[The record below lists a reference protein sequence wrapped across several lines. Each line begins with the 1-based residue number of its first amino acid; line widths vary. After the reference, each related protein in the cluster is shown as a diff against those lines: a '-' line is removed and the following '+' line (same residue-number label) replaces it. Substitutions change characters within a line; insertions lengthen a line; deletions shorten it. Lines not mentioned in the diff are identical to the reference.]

1 MAASGS
7 YDRKDHPSSG
17 NENSSWLELRDL
29 LTGPEQRQLA
39 RILRRLDD
47 PMLRAEEISRAL
59 PDAISLGISRDKRI
73 ARALQ
78 PTIDTALKSSV
89 DKNPKIIADAIFPAL
104 GPAMRK
110 AISATLMGMV
120 QSLNHILNQSFSFR
134 GLKWRIEAIRTQKS
148 FAEVVLLHTLVYRV
162 EQIYLIHRQTGVLLL
177 HVGAELAENKDPDL
191 ISGMLTA
198 IQDFVKDSFDSE
210 SGEMLDTL
218 RMDGDH
224 SVWIE
229 HGPDAIMAAVI
240 RGTPPVELRTRFMDI
255 LDRVHELFRTSLGD
269 FDGRTEPFTLVK
281 PDLEEALTCQ
291 VRDTK
296 RAVSPLLW
304 VLAAAVLS
312 LAMLWGWQIFT
323 KHRHLQALLSQI
335 RREPGI
341 IITATEKRN
350 GQSMITGLKDP
361 MVQRVDQLIKD
372 SKVDPTDVRFQWQ
385 PFIALDHASVQ
396 KRANAMLLPPSTVQL
411 EIKDVTLIASGSAP
425 HRWIKRFRQQAAA
438 VAGVR
443 AYDDARLQDNEMM
456 RLVSAIAEL
465 EQQSVYFKAGESILH
480 PSQKESLMSV
490 VSILKEM
497 QRLYRSME
505 ETVHVTII
513 GQADATGRDALNL
526 QISQRRADAVLGF
539 LTNHDIDP
547 FYIRAVGAGAKSRLK
562 TLQKRETRDIYR
574 SVTFKAFI
582 EAD

>member
-1 MAASGS
+1 MAASEP
-7 YDRKDHPSSG
+7 YNHQDHPSSG
-17 NENSSWLELRDL
+17 NESSNWLELRNL

-47 PMLRAEEISRAL
+47 PMLRAEEVSRAL

-73 ARALQ
+73 ARAMQ

-89 DKNPKIIADAIFPAL
+89 DKNPKIIADAIYPAL
-104 GPAMRK
+104 GPAIRK

-120 QSLNHILNQSFSFR
+120 QSLNHILNQSFSLQ
-134 GLKWRIEAIRTQKS
+134 GIKWRIEAMRTQKS

-162 EQIYLIHRQTGVLLL
+162 EQIYLIHRHTGVLLM
-177 HVGAELAENKDPDL
+177 HVSAEQVEYRDPDL

-229 HGPDAIMAAVI
+229 HGPDAIMAAVF
-240 RGTPPVELRTRFMDI
+240 RGTPPVELRTRFRDI
-255 LDRVHELFRTSLGD
+255 LERVHESFGTRLTD
-269 FDGRTEPFTLVK
+269 FDGQTEPFGLIK
-281 PDLEEALTCQ
+281 PELEEALTSQ
-291 VRDTK
+291 VRDT
-296 RAVSPLLW
+296 RRTVSPLLW
-304 VLAAAVLS
+304 VLAAVVL
-312 LAMLWGWQIFT
+312 LPFMLWGWQVYT
-323 KHRHLQALLSQI
+323 NHRHLQTLLSQLG
-335 RREPGI
+335 REPGI
-341 IITATEKRN
+341 VITATEKRN
-350 GQSMITGLKDP
+350 GQLMITGLKDP
-361 MVQRVDQLIKD
+361 MVQHVDQWIKD
-372 SKVDPTDVRFQWQ
+372 SKVDPADVRFHWQ
-385 PFIALDHASVQ
+385 PFIALDNASVQ
-396 KRANAMLLPPSTVQL
+396 KRAHSILDPPSTVQL
-411 EIKDVTLIASGSAP
+411 EIKDDTMIASGSAP

-438 VAGVR
+438 VDGISN
-443 AYDDARLQDNEMM
+443 YDDSRLQDDEMM
-456 RLVSAIAEL
+456 QLVSAIAAL
-465 EQQSVYFKAGESILH
+465 EQQSVNFKKGESILY
-480 PSQKESLMSV
+480 PNQKESLMTV

-513 GQADATGRDALNL
+513 GQADASGRQAYNL

-539 LTNHDIDP
+539 LTNHGIDP
-547 FYIRAVGAGAKSRLK
+547 YYIRTLGTGAKSRLK

-582 EAD
+582 EAN

>member
-1 MAASGS
+1 MAASGP
-7 YDRKDHPSSG
+7 YDHQDHPSSG
-17 NENSSWLELRDL
+17 NESSNWLELRDL

-39 RILRRLDD
+39 HILRRLDD

-89 DKNPKIIADAIFPAL
+89 DQNPKIIADAIFPAL
-104 GPAMRK
+104 GPAIRK

-120 QSLNHILNQSFSFR
+120 QSLNHILNQSFSLQ
-134 GLKWRIEAIRTQKS
+134 GLKWRIEAMRTQKS

-162 EQIYLIHRQTGVLLL
+162 EQIYLIHRLTGVLLT
-177 HVGAELAENKDPDL
+177 HVGAEQVENRDPDL

-218 RMDGDH
+218 RMGGDH
-224 SVWIE
+224 NVWIE

-240 RGTPPVELRTRFMDI
+240 RGTPPEELRTRFRNI
-255 LDRVHELFRTSLGD
+255 LDRVHELYGTSLRD
-269 FDGRTEPFTLVK
+269 FDGQTKPFALIK
-281 PDLEEALTCQ
+281 PDLEEALACQ
-291 VRDTK
+291 ARDTK
-296 RAVSPLLW
+296 RTVSPLLW

-312 LAMLWGWQIFT
+312 LAMLGGWQVYT
-323 KHRHLQALLSQI
+323 KNRHRQALLSQLS
-335 RREPGI
+335 REPGI
-341 IITATEKRN
+341 VITATEKRN
-350 GQSMITGLKDP
+350 GQLMITGLKDP
-361 MVQRVDQLIKD
+361 MVQHVDQWIQD
-372 SKVDPTDVRFQWQ
+372 SKVDPADVRFQWQ

-396 KRANAMLLPPSTVQL
+396 KRANALLDPPSTVQL
-411 EIKDVTLIASGSAP
+411 EIKGHTLMASGSAP
-425 HRWIKRFRQQAAA
+425 HRWIKRFRQQAAV
-438 VAGVR
+438 VAGVST
-443 AYDDARLQDNEMM
+443 YDDSRLQDDEMM
-456 RLVSAIAEL
+456 QLVSAIAAL
-465 EQQSVYFKAGESILH
+465 EQQSVYFKGGESNLY
-480 PSQKESLMSV
+480 PNQKESLMTV

-513 GQADATGRDALNL
+513 GQADASGQDAYNL
-526 QISQRRADAVLGF
+526 QISQRRADSVLGF
-539 LTNHDIDP
+539 LTNHGIDP
-547 FYIRAVGAGAKSRLK
+547 FYMRAVGAGAKSRLK

-574 SVTFKAFI
+574 SVTFRAFI
-582 EAD
+582 EAN